1 MSSSE
6 AYCPRRV
13 SRSEFQQ
20 LRHLKHHLRIWEAQ
34 GEARRTV
41 WMLHGWMDVGAS
53 FQFLVDCL
61 PDDWRVIAPDWRGY
75 GLTEWPKTDNYFF
88 ADYMGDLDQLLDRY
102 SPQAP
107 VQVVAHSM
115 GGNVSMLYSG
125 VRPERIAA
133 LVSLEGI
140 GMSALDGSAAPKRY
154 ARWLSELRDPPTLRA
169 YPTLAAVAERLRKNN
184 PRLRPDFA
192 LYLAGHWSAVNAQG
206 EYALLADAAH
216 KVINANLYRVDE
228 VSACWQNISAPI
240 LLMMSDHLEQ
250 WATFVESDEFKARLT
265 HIKRLEQVQITN
277 SGHMLHHDQPERL
290 AGHIR
295 QFFEKHCP

>member
-1 MSSSE
+1 MSNSE
-6 AYCPRRV
+6 TYCPRRV

-20 LRHLKHHLRIWEAQ
+20 LRHIKHHLRIWEAK
-34 GEARRTV
+34 GKPSRTV

-61 PDDWRVIAPDWRGY
+61 PADWRVIAPDWRGY

-102 SPQAP
+102 SPQVP

-115 GGNVSMLYSG
+115 GGNVSMLYAG

-140 GMSALDGSAAPKRY
+140 GMSAFDGSAAPKRY
-154 ARWLSELRDPPTLRA
+154 ARWLSELRDPPTLRT
-169 YPTLAAVAERLRKNN
+169 YPTLAAVAERLQKNN
-184 PRLRPDFA
+184 PRLRSDFA
-192 LYLAGHWSAVNAQG
+192 LYLAQHWSALNPQG

-228 VSACWQNISAPI
+228 VCACWQNISAPI

-250 WATFVESDEFKARLT
+250 WASFVESDEFKARLA

-290 AGHIR
+290 AEHIR